1 MNLTSA
7 EKQRLWQ
14 LFQACDTDSDG
25 LVNNDD
31 IRLLSSRSELSE
43 YTSEE
48 IIDLFSK
55 LNKDGSS
62 FTFEEFLNKKLT
74 HDHLSQM
81 SETTSISSDFTNAS
95 TDESILDHGYRNKR
109 FYIRNN
115 YPYDNLNK
123 NNLFTPEIDCSL
135 SKSMNNL
142 QLDPD
147 PNYQTL
153 NLNTNRRII
162 IPPLKQT
169 NTNKYDA
176 YKVGKMA
183 DLKRFKKNLLPEE
196 IDRFD
201 LSDDV
206 KKKFELI
213 RQVNDRQIKK

>member
-25 LVNNDD
+25 LLNNDD
-31 IRLLSSRSELSE
+31 IRLLSRSELSE
-43 YTSEE
+43 YTPEE

-62 FTFEEFLNKKLT
+62 FTFDEFINKKLI

-95 TDESILDHGYRNKR
+95 TDESLLEHGYRSKR
-109 FYIRNN
+109 FYTHNN
-115 YPYDNLNK
+115 YPYDNMNK
-123 NNLFTPEIDCSL
+123 NNLFSPEIDCTL

-142 QLDPD
+142 QLDSD

-153 NLNTNRRII
+153 NLNSNRRII
-162 IPPLKQT
+162 MPPLKHA

-183 DLKRFKKNLLPEE
+183 DLKRFKSNLLPEE
-196 IDRFD
+196 IERFD

-213 RQVNDRQIKK
+213 RQVNELKK